1 MTMAFE
7 TRVSYRREALQRM
20 AIGIGEVTSLSV
32 LGRRLTFAQQE
43 SGSGVPRT
51 GETSPQLRPLDELM
65 ASFVKQHDVP
75 GASLAVMKGAKL
87 VYARGFGLAD
97 TETKRGVQPNSL
109 FRIASVSKPLTAV
122 AILQLW
128 QKKKLRLED
137 RVFDI
142 LPAQEWL
149 PEQHDPRLKEI
160 TVRQLLQHTGGWDR
174 DKSFDPIVNAREAV
188 RVLGKSLPASA
199 EDIARY
205 TLTLPLDFDPGK
217 RYAYSNVGYLLLG
230 RIIQQTSS
238 QTYEAFVKQNVLAPI
253 KVSRMSLGRA
263 SESSLDINEVRYLD
277 RKHRVIP
284 AVNGGKIGTDVPLVY
299 GGENIEGYEAHGGWI
314 ASAADLVKFAA
325 ALTGAAKPVLLK
337 PPALKELVSRP
348 SGAAGHKPDGTPMP
362 VYYGLGFNVRPIG
375 REDRF
380 NVWHDGL
387 IAGTSSLLVLRHDGF
402 CWAVLFNTDR
412 SPDDKVLSG
421 LIDPLIHQAIDSV
434 NW

>member
-7 TRVSYRREALQRM
+7 TEVCSRRDALHWM
-20 AIGIGEVTSLSV
+20 AVGIGAVTNLSV
-32 LGRRLTFAQQE
+32 HGTGSTFAQQE
-43 SGSGVPRT
+43 SGSGIPRT

-65 ASFVKQHDVP
+65 TSFVKQHDVP

-97 TETKRGVQPNSL
+97 TEAMRGVQPNSL

-142 LPAQEWL
+142 LPAKAWL
-149 PEQHDPRLKEI
+149 SEQHDPRLKEI

-174 DKSFDPIVNAREAV
+174 DKSFDPIGNPREAV

-230 RIIQQTSS
+230 RIIQQTSG

-253 KVSRMSLGRA
+253 KVTRMSLGRSA
-263 SESSLDINEVRYLD
+263 ESSLHKDEVRYID
-277 RKHRVIP
+277 RKKRIVP
-284 AVNGGKIGTDVPLVY
+284 AVNGEIGASVPLVY
-299 GGENIEGYEAHGGWI
+299 GGENFEGYEAHGGWI
-314 ASAADLVKFAA
+314 ASAIDLVKFAA
-325 ALTGAAKPVLLK
+325 SLTGATKPALLN
-337 PPALKELVSRP
+337 PLALKELVTRP
-348 SGAAGHKPDGTPMP
+348 SGSAGHDLDGAPKPA
-362 VYYGLGFNVRPIG
+362 YYGLGFNVKPIG

-380 NVWHDGL
+380 NIWHTGL

-402 CWAVLFNTDR
+402 SWAVLFNTDR
-412 SPDDKVLSG
+412 SPDNNVLSG
-421 LIDPLIHQAIDSV
+421 LIDPLIHKAIDSV
-434 NW
+434 KW